1 MKIFNKSFYRTLA
14 KLQQSF
20 LVENRQNKKM
30 LDIYIKYAEGNAS
43 DEELDSANEQL
54 KQILKNLG
62 LGLLIILPFSPITLP
77 YIFSKAKELE
87 IDLIPNWYKSLSN
100 EDDRLEQVSLK
111 FFIDTIYVN
120 IYLQR
125 LNIFGE
131 QYENCSNRRQ
141 RQDWFS

>member
-1 MKIFNKSFYRTLA
+1 MKIFTKSFYRTLE

-20 LVENRQNKKM
+20 LIENKQNKKM

-43 DEELDSANEQL
+43 NEELNSANEQL

-62 LGLLIILPFSPITLP
+62 LGILIILPFSPITLP

-100 EDDRLEQVSLK
+100 EYDRLE
-111 FFIDTIYVN
+111 
-120 IYLQR
+120 
-125 LNIFGE
+125 
-131 QYENCSNRRQ
+131 
-141 RQDWFS
+141 

>member
-62 LGLLIILPFSPITLP
+62 LGLLIILPFSPLTLP
-77 YIFSKAKELE
+77 YIFSKAKELD

-100 EDDRLEQVSLK
+100 EDDRLEQDV
-111 FFIDTIYVN
+111 
-120 IYLQR
+120 
-125 LNIFGE
+125 
-131 QYENCSNRRQ
+131 
-141 RQDWFS
+141 

>member
-43 DEELDSANEQL
+43 AEELDSANEQL

-62 LGLLIILPFSPITLP
+62 LGLLIILPFSPVTLP
-77 YIFSKAKELE
+77 YIFSKAKELD

-100 EDDRLEQVSLK
+100 EDDRLE
-111 FFIDTIYVN
+111 
-120 IYLQR
+120 
-125 LNIFGE
+125 
-131 QYENCSNRRQ
+131 
-141 RQDWFS
+141 

>member
-1 MKIFNKSFYRTLA
+1 MKIFTKSFYRTLE

-20 LVENRQNKKM
+20 LIENKQNKKM

-43 DEELDSANEQL
+43 NEDLNSANEQL

-62 LGLLIILPFSPITLP
+62 LGILIILPFSPITLP

-100 EDDRLEQVSLK
+100 EDDRLE
-111 FFIDTIYVN
+111 
-120 IYLQR
+120 
-125 LNIFGE
+125 
-131 QYENCSNRRQ
+131 
-141 RQDWFS
+141 

>member
-1 MKIFNKSFYRTLA
+1 MKIFNKSFSRTLA

-62 LGLLIILPFSPITLP
+62 LGLLIILPFSPLTLP
-77 YIFSKAKELE
+77 YIFSKAKELD

-100 EDDRLEQVSLK
+100 EDDRLE
-111 FFIDTIYVN
+111 
-120 IYLQR
+120 
-125 LNIFGE
+125 
-131 QYENCSNRRQ
+131 
-141 RQDWFS
+141 